1 MREYINRLSRG
12 KFRYDIPDIIQPDD
26 VIIEDVICDTIH
38 NAEFHIQ
45 AQDVIKGVVY
55 SDNAKVTVLTPSF
68 AGKDSDIKYVID
80 ARGLS
85 EGDSIEG
92 EFTLVTNAGEKEVLY
107 SFTAVKETVDT
118 SLGKADN
125 LFHFTNLVQVNKE
138 EAVSLYRSD
147 KFKKIFLQGDDV
159 LNNLYDVLYDRENV
173 YESMEEFL
181 IAIKKKSAL
190 TFSVDNNIRDYN
202 IDGANEKDSIIIE
215 KNGWG
220 YIKLDVQCEAPF
232 IKMKRGIITSDDF
245 IGDVYELDYIIDDKL
260 LHAGNNY
267 AYIIISS
274 YSHQEVIEITING
287 KEIVNDSGFDEHRE
301 IRTAKSRLTAEYL
314 QFRMKRITKQEW
326 VINTNKVL
334 DRVRGLKKS
343 DIIFDVL
350 QAGVNF
356 ISGDDYNGSRI
367 LENIKDRVLSDVDN
381 HIELYS
387 LYLYV
392 STLERKDAGYTSDV
406 AQIVTECYEHGYDSW
421 VLLWILFYIDGQSEN
436 NKSIKLIRIKDCFND
451 GCISP
456 VMYLEALNIYNAQPE
471 LLRLFN
477 RFEIQVI
484 AFGIKYNMITEKL
497 AKQAAAVIA
506 NERITNKDNIEILK
520 KLYTIYEED
529 DILEVLISHM
539 VREGIAGEEA
549 FPFYEKAVLRGI
561 RITRLYEF
569 YMASI
574 KKDIKVRI
582 PRIVLL
588 YFTYDSGINYEW
600 KSFLYANVVYN
611 KAFYKDIYDSYEQMI
626 ELYVYEQLK
635 AGCINNDLMY
645 LYRQFL
651 KPQLI
656 NNETAEYAV
665 KLRFMYR
672 VTADCSKVKAVIVKC
687 GYMKEPAI
695 YEMTGND
702 IYIPLYIS
710 NCSMAF
716 ICTDGVI
723 RRNTVNYEIEKILE
737 EPLDITLLDEYDI
750 EEPYIA
756 LFRADYCRKKH
767 IYNADTPSIYKKAA
781 MVKGVTYEYRQ
792 LINSWLIEYYKE
804 YYEGETFNDEYSDLI
819 KDGLDINTAQGLI
832 EILLEYGMY
841 YEARELMER
850 YGYTIVPAGKMF
862 KFIVHEL
869 TASVNKESY
878 KDILCEYVFRN
889 HLYNELVLEYM
900 VDNYNGSDKDMY
912 RLWKSASDFGVNIK
926 NLSERVISQ
935 YMFTQDNKDYYD
947 KLTQVFTDYYNKGA
961 SQLIAKA
968 YIAYNS
974 FLYFIKGKNVSDIT
988 FTVVKECYKDKIGIP
1003 VICLAAWLK
1012 KVSENIKELN
1022 KPDIKDTAQK
1032 ILDELCAKE
1041 IIYDYYKRFNGVLN
1055 IPYNACGVTVIE
1067 YYGNPDNKVV
1077 INYKVN
1083 DAKEYASAVMKCDN
1097 CGVFTYRL
1105 SLFYN
1110 DKVIYNYT
1118 IGTDTNT
1125 KEYNIL
1131 YDNLN
1136 DGDNKGRFDAINECL
1151 ASEEL
1156 RDMVTLKKLMESYA
1170 VEDYVTKQL
1179 FVPENMRQ

>member
-68 AGKDSDIKYVID
+68 AGKDSYIKYVID

-190 TFSVDNNIRDYN
+190 TFSVDNNIIDYN

-220 YIKLDVQCEAPF
+220 YIKLDVQCAPF

-326 VINTNKVL
+326 VINTNKIL

-421 VLLWILFYIDGQSEN
+421 VLLWILFYIDGHSEN

-626 ELYVYEQLK
+626 ELYLYEQLK

-935 YMFTQDNKDYYD
+935 YMFTQDKDYYD

-1022 KPDIKDTAQK
+1022 KPDIKDTAQN